1 MEGRHGAP
9 TREASAAR
17 TTEASP
23 AAPGATPTAPEGG
36 PGLLDGLEEGVVVCD
51 RAGVV
56 RAANPAARALLP
68 QLRVGEIV
76 DVARCEVLSRAVH
89 DRDAPASFETVVVH
103 PDGEHH
109 LRGRRGPVLGPVPPP
124 PPEPRDGDT
133 AWYLRDVT
141 GEHARTDT
149 LLAAQERAAFLA
161 EAGRALHG
169 VLHLD
174 RTARRVVAL
183 AVPRLAAGATLV
195 VRHDDTVTWACAE
208 LGGGRP
214 RLGHAGTGG
223 LARVPR
229 LAAALTG
236 EGAGTGDPFLAGD
249 LTTLTGLEAPAG
261 DVRTL
266 AVPTTGVVDAL
277 VVLAG
282 PRSTGSDSRSDS
294 GSDSVDP
301 LVLAEEEVLTS
312 YVARAGAALAAA
324 ALHEE
329 QAHLGAVL
337 QESLAAPRLPATA
350 GIAWGAAYRPAR
362 ETMRVGGD
370 FYEVVDGSER
380 SAFLLGD
387 VCGKGIEAAVLS
399 GRVRQSWH
407 ALRLLEDRPG
417 RLLPLLN
424 TALLDAVATRDES
437 PRFATMVLGDARPLA
452 DGTVALRLATGG
464 HPPPLVLRANGDVE
478 AVPVSGMLVGGL
490 REARFGEAEVLLAPG
505 DTCLLYS
512 DGVVEARGPGDFFG
526 EERLADALPRCAGA
540 PAAVLCEHLEQTVV
554 SWLDGHDHDDIAM
567 LAVQAPRHAAEAP
580 QRSEA

>member
-9 TREASAAR
+9 TRDVTHAPD
-17 TTEASP
+17 ASP
-23 AAPGATPTAPEGG
+23 QPRAQTPPPTVGPALLEGF
-36 PGLLDGLEEGVVVCD
+36 EEGVVVCD

-68 QLRVGEIV
+68 GLRVGEVV
-76 DVARCEVLSRAVH
+76 DVARCDVLARAVREGVPEGFEAVVEH
-89 DRDAPASFETVVVH
+89 PA
-103 PDGEHH
+103 GERH
-109 LRGRRGPVLGPVPPP
+109 LRGRRGPGLGDGPP
-124 PPEPRDGDT
+124 PPEPADGDT
-133 AWYLRDVT
+133 TWYLRDVT

-183 AVPRLAAGATLV
+183 AVPRLGASATLV
-195 VRHDDTVTWACAE
+195 VRHDDAVTWAAAE

-214 RLGHAGTGG
+214 RLDRVATAD
-223 LARVPR
+223 LARVPA
-229 LAAALTG
+229 LAAALAG
-236 EGAGTGDPFLAGD
+236 EGAASPWLAEE
-249 LTTLTGLEAPAG
+249 LATLTGLETLTG
-261 DVRTL
+261 SVR
-266 AVPTTGVVDAL
+266 ACPVPVTGVVEAV
-277 VVLAG
+277 VVLAD
-282 PRSTGSDSRSDS
+282 PRSTD
-294 GSDSVDP
+294 
-301 LVLAEEEVLTS
+301 AEGVEEDLLTS
-312 YVARAGAALAAA
+312 YVARAGTALAAA

-337 QESLAAPRLPATA
+337 QESLAAPRLPVTP
-350 GIAWGAAYRPAR
+350 GVTWGAAYRPAR

-370 FYEVVDGSER
+370 FYEVVGGTDEKR

-437 PRFATMVLGDARPLA
+437 PRFATMVLGDARPTG
-452 DGTVALRLATGG
+452 DGSVELRLATGG
-464 HPPPLVLRANGDVE
+464 HPPPLIVRASGEVE
-478 AVPVSGMLVGGL
+478 AVAMSGMLVGGI
-490 REARFGEAEVLLAPG
+490 REARFGEAEVLLGPG

-526 EERLADALPRCAGA
+526 EERLAAVLPRCAGA
-540 PAAVLCEHLEQTVV
+540 PAAVLCEQLEQTVV
-554 SWLDGHDHDDIAM
+554 SWLDGHDHDDVAM
-567 LAVQAPRHAAEAP
+567 LAIQAPPVSR
-580 QRSEA
+580 

>member
-1 MEGRHGAP
+1 MEARHGVP
-9 TREASAAR
+9 TRDASR
-17 TTEASP
+17 
-23 AAPGATPTAPEGG
+23 APETSPRPRADAPPPDTG
-36 PGLLDGLEEGVVVCD
+36 PALLEGFEEGVVVCD
-51 RAGVV
+51 RTGVV

-68 QLRVGEIV
+68 GLRVGEVV
-76 DVARCEVLSRAVH
+76 DVARCDVLARAVREGVPEGFEAVVEH
-89 DRDAPASFETVVVH
+89 PA
-103 PDGEHH
+103 GERH
-109 LRGRRGPVLGPVPPP
+109 LRGRRGPGLGASPP
-124 PPEPRDGDT
+124 PPEPADGDT
-133 AWYLRDVT
+133 TWYLRDVT

-195 VRHDDTVTWACAE
+195 VRHDDTVTWASAE

-214 RLGHAGTGG
+214 RLGRLATAD
-223 LARVPR
+223 LARVPA
-229 LAAALTG
+229 LAAALGG
-236 EGAGTGDPFLAGD
+236 EGAASPWLAEE
-249 LTTLTGLEAPAG
+249 LAALTGLDALTGA
-261 DVRTL
+261 VR
-266 AVPTTGVVDAL
+266 ACPVPVTGVVEAI
-277 VVLAG
+277 VVLAD
-282 PRSTGSDSRSDS
+282 PRSTGADD
-294 GSDSVDP
+294 V
-301 LVLAEEEVLTS
+301 EEDLLTS
-312 YVARAGAALAAA
+312 YVARAGTALAAA

-337 QESLAAPRLPATA
+337 QESLAAPRLPATP
-350 GIAWGAAYRPAR
+350 GVEWGAAYRPAR

-370 FYEVVDGSER
+370 FYEVVGGTAEKR

-437 PRFATMVLGDARPLA
+437 PRFATMVLGDARPTG
-452 DGTVALRLATGG
+452 DGSVELRLATGG
-464 HPPPLVLRANGDVE
+464 HPPPLVVRANGDVE
-478 AVPVSGMLVGGL
+478 AVEMSGMLVGGI
-490 REARFGEAEVLLAPG
+490 REARFGEAEVLLGPG

-526 EERLADALPRCAGA
+526 EERLAAVLPRCAGA

-554 SWLDGHDHDDIAM
+554 SWLDGHDHDDVAM
-567 LAVQAPRHAAEAP
+567 LAIQAPAAAAP
-580 QRSEA
+580 RSEA

>member
-9 TREASAAR
+9 TRDATRVPGTSSA
-17 TTEASP
+17 P
-23 AAPGATPTAPEGG
+23 APVTPPPPDEPALLEGF
-36 PGLLDGLEEGVVVCD
+36 EEGVVVCD
-51 RAGVV
+51 GAGVV
-56 RAANPAARALLP
+56 RAANPAARSLLP
-68 QLRVGEIV
+68 GLRVGEVV
-76 DVARCEVLSRAVH
+76 DVARCDVLARAV
-89 DRDAPASFETVVVH
+89 RDGAPDGFEAVVVH
-103 PDGEHH
+103 PAGERHV
-109 LRGRRGPVLGPVPPP
+109 RGRRGPGLGTTPPP
-124 PPEPRDGDT
+124 APREGDT
-133 AWYLRDVT
+133 TWYLRDVT
-141 GEHARTDT
+141 GEQARTDT

-214 RLGHAGTGG
+214 RLGRLAAAD
-223 LARVPR
+223 LARVPA
-229 LAAALTG
+229 LTAALG
-236 EGAGTGDPFLAGD
+236 GGDAAGPWLAEE
-249 LTTLTGLEAPAG
+249 LARVTGLEAGPGPLRACP
-261 DVRTL
+261 
-266 AVPTTGVVDAL
+266 VPITGVVEAV
-277 VVLAG
+277 VVLAD
-282 PRSTGSDSRSDS
+282 PRAGDEDY
-294 GSDSVDP
+294 P
-301 LVLAEEEVLTS
+301 LAAVEEDLLTS
-312 YVARAGAALAAA
+312 YVARAGTALAAA

-337 QESLAAPRLPATA
+337 QESLAAPRLPVTP
-350 GIAWGAAYRPAR
+350 GVVWGAAYRPAR

-370 FYEVVDGSER
+370 FYEVVGAPQEGGR

-437 PRFATMVLGDARPLA
+437 PRFATMVLGDARPA
-452 DGTVALRLATGG
+452 GDGAVELRLATGG
-464 HPPPLVLRANGDVE
+464 HPPPLILRTTGEVE
-478 AVPVSGMLVGGL
+478 PVAMSGMLVGGI
-490 REARFGEAEVLLAPG
+490 REARFGEAEVRLGPG

-526 EERLADALPRCAGA
+526 EERLAAVLPRCAGA
-540 PAAVLCEHLEQTVV
+540 PAAVLCEQLEQTVV
-554 SWLDGHDHDDIAM
+554 SWLDGHDHDDVAM
-567 LAVQAPRHAAEAP
+567 LAIQAPP
-580 QRSEA
+580 V

>member
-1 MEGRHGAP
+1 MDGRHGVP
-9 TREASAAR
+9 TRVADVR
-17 TTEASP
+17 TP
-23 AAPGATPTAPEGG
+23 ADDTPSTAPAPAPPATVG
-36 PGLLDGLEEGVVVCD
+36 PGLIDGLDEGVVVCD

-56 RAANPAARALLP
+56 RAANAAARALLP
-68 QLRVGEIV
+68 DLRVGEVV
-76 DVARCEVLSRAVH
+76 DVARCEVLARAV
-89 DRDAPASFETVVVH
+89 RGEGPGTGSFEAVVDH
-103 PDGEHH
+103 PEGERHV
-109 LRGRRGPVLGPVPPP
+109 RGRRGPVLGPTPPP
-124 PPEPRDGDT
+124 PPEPGEGDST
-133 AWYLRDVT
+133 WFLRDVT

-161 EAGRALHG
+161 DAGRALHG

-183 AVPRLAAGATLV
+183 AVPRLASGALLV
-195 VRHDDTVTWACAE
+195 MRHDDQVTWAAAE

-214 RLGHAGTGG
+214 RLGHTATSA
-223 LARVPR
+223 LTRVPR
-229 LAAALTG
+229 VAAALAD
-236 EGAGTGDPFLAGD
+236 EGGGVDVDPWLAEE
-249 LTTLTGLEAPAG
+249 LATLTGLDTPGSGAPLRACP
-261 DVRTL
+261 
-266 AVPTTGVVDAL
+266 VPVTGVVDAL

-282 PRSTGSDSRSDS
+282 PRAAGDDAT
-294 GSDSVDP
+294 DP
-301 LVLAEEEVLTS
+301 EEDLLSS

-337 QESLAAPRLPATA
+337 QESLAAPRLPETA
-350 GIAWGAAYRPAR
+350 GVVWGAAYRPAR

-370 FYEVVDGSER
+370 FYEVVGPRGPEGR

-424 TALLDAVATRDES
+424 TALLDAVATRDEA
-437 PRFATMVLGDARPLA
+437 PRFATMVLGDARPQD

-464 HPPPLVLRANGDVE
+464 HPPPLVLRADGSVE
-478 AVPVSGMLVGGL
+478 TVPVSGMLVGGL
-490 REARFGEAEVLLAPG
+490 REARFGEAEVLLGPG

-512 DGVVEARGPGDFFG
+512 DGVVEARGAGDFFG
-526 EERLADALPRCAGA
+526 EERLAAALPACAGA
-540 PAAVLCEHLEQTVV
+540 PPAVVCEHLEQTVV
-554 SWLDGHDHDDIAM
+554 EWLDGHDHDDVAL
-567 LAVQAPRHAAEAP
+567 LAIQAPA
-580 QRSEA
+580 

>member
-9 TREASAAR
+9 TRDATRAVEAS
-17 TTEASP
+17 SP
-23 AAPGATPTAPEGG
+23 ALPVTPPPPDGPALLEGF
-36 PGLLDGLEEGVVVCD
+36 EEGVVVCD
-51 RAGVV
+51 RGGVV

-68 QLRVGEIV
+68 GLRVGEVV
-76 DVARCEVLSRAVH
+76 DVARCDVLARAV
-89 DRDAPASFETVVVH
+89 RDGVPEGFEVVVDH
-103 PDGEHH
+103 PGGERH
-109 LRGRRGPVLGPVPPP
+109 LRGRRGAGLGTTP
-124 PPEPRDGDT
+124 PPEPADGDT
-133 AWYLRDVT
+133 TWYLRDVT

-195 VRHDDTVTWACAE
+195 VRHDDTVIWACAE

-214 RLGHAGTGG
+214 RLGR
-223 LARVPR
+223 LATADLPRVPA
-229 LAAALTG
+229 LAAAL
-236 EGAGTGDPFLAGD
+236 AGDAAAGPWLAGE
-249 LTTLTGLEAPAG
+249 LATLTGLEAPTG
-261 DVRTL
+261 PVR
-266 AVPTTGVVDAL
+266 ACPVPITGVVEAV
-277 VVLAG
+277 VVLAD
-282 PRSTGSDSRSDS
+282 PRSVEGSADGD
-294 GSDSVDP
+294 DA
-301 LVLAEEEVLTS
+301 LATVEEDLLTS
-312 YVARAGAALAAA
+312 YVARAGTALAAA

-337 QESLAAPRLPATA
+337 QESLAAPRLPETP
-350 GIAWGAAYRPAR
+350 GVVWGAAYRPAR

-370 FYEVVDGSER
+370 FYEVVGGKTPDAPA
-380 SAFLLGD
+380 AFLLGD

-407 ALRLLEDRPG
+407 ALRLVEDRPG
-417 RLLPLLN
+417 RVLPLLN

-437 PRFATMVLGDARPLA
+437 PRFATMVLGDARPTG
-452 DGTVALRLATGG
+452 DGSVALRLAAGG
-464 HPPPLVLRANGDVE
+464 HPPPLVLRANGEVE
-478 AVPVSGMLVGGL
+478 AVEMSGMLVGGI
-490 REARFGEAEVLLAPG
+490 REARFAEAEVLLGPG

-526 EERLADALPRCAGA
+526 EERLAAVLPRCAGT

-554 SWLDGHDHDDIAM
+554 SWLDGHDHDDVAM
-567 LAVQAPRHAAEAP
+567 LAIQAPPVSPDPAP
-580 QRSEA
+580 RSEA